1 MDLKR
6 ITDILKSKQNAD
18 TAKPYPSTEQ
28 AVLDMKTKKKVG
40 TQYMVGTGPLG
51 AKVVIYDDQP
61 DVHNVHYR
69 GKVQPMSKDQAREF
83 LTAQGSAD
91 EVPMKE
97 LMLKSYLSKMQE
109 EDVKKINSGKSKQK

>member
-1 MDLKR
+1 MNLKR
-6 ITDILKSKQNAD
+6 MANIIKAKQTSD
-18 TAKPYPSTEQ
+18 TTQPYPSTEQ

-69 GKVQPMSKDQAREF
+69 GKVQPMSKQQAMDF
-83 LTAQGSAD
+83 LTVQGSAD

-109 EDVKKINSGKSKQK
+109 EDVKKIKNGKGK

>member
-1 MDLKR
+1 MNLKR
-6 ITDILKSKQNAD
+6 ITDIIKSKQIAD
-18 TAKPYPSTEQ
+18 TVKPYPSMPQ
-28 AVLDMKTKKKVG
+28 AVLDMNKKKVG

-69 GKVQPMSKDQAREF
+69 GKVQPMSKQQAMDF
-83 LTAQGSAD
+83 LTVQGSAD
-91 EVPMKE
+91 EVPMNE

-109 EDVKKINSGKSKQK
+109 EDVKKIKNGKGKQK

>member
-6 ITDILKSKQNAD
+6 ISDIIKAKQASD
-18 TAKPYPSTEQ
+18 TTAPYPSAPQ
-28 AVLDMKTKKKVG
+28 DVLDMKTKKKIG

-69 GKVQPMSKDQAREF
+69 GKVQPMSKQQAAEF
-83 LTAQGSAD
+83 LTVQGSAD
-91 EVPMKE
+91 EVPLKE

-109 EDVKKINSGKSKQK
+109 EDVKKINSGKVKQK

>member
-6 ITDILKSKQNAD
+6 ITEILKSKQGQD
-18 TAKPYPSTEQ
+18 TTKPYPSTEQ
-28 AVLDMKTKKKVG
+28 AVLDMNKKRVG
-40 TQYMVGTGPLG
+40 TQYMIGTGPLG
-51 AKVVIYDDQP
+51 AKVLIYDNQP

-109 EDVKKINSGKSKQK
+109 EDVKKIKNGKGK

>member
-6 ITDILKSKQNAD
+6 MANIIKAKQTSD
-18 TAKPYPSTEQ
+18 TTQPYPSAAQ
-28 AVLDMKTKKKVG
+28 AILDMKTKKKVG
-40 TQYMVGTGPLG
+40 TQYMIGTGPLG
-51 AKVVIYDDQP
+51 AKVMIYDDQP
-61 DVHNVHYR
+61 EVHNVHYR
-69 GKVQPMSKDQAREF
+69 GKVQPMSKEQAREF

-91 EVPMKE
+91 EVPMRE

>member
-6 ITDILKSKQNAD
+6 IADIIKSKQASD
-18 TAKPYPSTEQ
+18 TTKPYASTPQ
-28 AVLDMKTKKKVG
+28 AVLNTNKKRVG

-109 EDVKKINSGKSKQK
+109 EDVKKIKNGKGK

>member
-6 ITDILKSKQNAD
+6 ITDILKSKQTQD
-18 TAKPYPSTEQ
+18 TKGEYPGTPQ

-109 EDVKKINSGKSKQK
+109 EDVKKIKNGKGK